1 MKKKIFVGAILSSFF
16 AIALGSIFSSLNNND
31 EKFNDV
37 INEEELFDNQ
47 FAHVLEPKNALA
59 NDELLEPKMGVQLSS
74 VVDNKRS
81 IRFIGVIQDLNVS
94 CSFTRSIYDEETSY
108 NSGASVF
115 NVTTAFSSIKMG
127 NNSYTPEDFGF
138 TGYKYFVTY
147 TLKNIPAS
155 HWYHIT
161 DVSLE
166 VSGLT
171 STNETLTKTGE
182 NKANV
187 HGAMK
192 SYYESTFTFEKLSDG
207 TYSISVNEDATDEDT
222 YLIPEYVN
230 TYEGNVASKD
240 ALITAYADNA
250 FRGCSNITSFTISEN
265 INSIG
270 SFAFKGCSNLNEVYY
285 ENDLE
290 AWCNI
295 TFDDE
300 YANPMAYA
308 STFKLLDDSNTY
320 YELNEIEIPT
330 SITEIG
336 DYQFYNFNKIN
347 NVVLHDDIVSFGE
360 KAFYNFSSL
369 ETLYY
374 NETIDTFNKLTFG
387 DDYHSDP
394 SNYAQK
400 FYVLNDSSEFE
411 EYEKPELDSDGGASS
426 PSNPSEPTITKI
438 NITKYS
444 GHLESFYAEWTPYSD
459 ATGYNVY
466 YKLSSSSSWTQVDE
480 ELIRSYGSYIRVDA
494 VGLKAGN
501 YNLKIIPIVS
511 NSELEEAAQTCTSEV
526 KAHDRS
532 GYAFVNGSASGAYND
547 DGTLKSN
554 AVVLYITE
562 NTKNT
567 ITMDVVTDSKGNK
580 TTSTGLQTILDSY
593 KNGYDSTPLCIRLI
607 GNITDFATLTSGD
620 ILIKGSGA
628 SKRLSCGITLEG
640 IGNDAVAN
648 GWGIRIANASNVE
661 VRNLATMNC
670 NSSEGDNISLQ
681 QNNDHIWVHN
691 CDLFYG
697 DAGSDADQAKGD
709 GALDTKTSSYV
720 THSYNHFWDTGKSN
734 LQGMKSEST
743 ENYITYHHNW
753 YDHSDSRHPRIRT
766 CTVHVYNNY
775 YDGIAKYGIGSTM
788 GSSVYVE
795 GNYFRNCA
803 YPMLISLQGSDVSN
817 GNDGTFSGEE
827 GGVIKAYDNYITG
840 EKSFVTYQENNSE
853 FDAYLASS
861 RTETVPSSVKSVSGG
876 NTYSNFDT
884 ASSFYDYI
892 YESPSQAKET
902 TMQYAGRVEGGDFKW
917 TFTDADD
924 EDYDVNSELKSALKS
939 YITSLVS
946 VGGNSISGSGGDAT
960 VDTSEIIAKIAA
972 LDNAVTLENID
983 EVKSVY
989 KEYLTYDSSLITNRS
1004 KIIRLYNEALV
1015 LEESHFEDLVYIANN
1030 NLTLTNLNNATNYYN
1045 SLTSSQKENV
1055 ATYKAILDDLYV
1067 EYESIAVDNV
1077 ISLIATLP
1085 NKDDITLADKTNV
1098 DSVLEAYENLSSS
1111 QKQEVTNYDKLVE
1124 LLAKLQ
1130 ALENQEIADEFIA
1143 KVNGLPSSTSKLQ
1156 ASDLNTIE
1164 TLLNDYE
1171 NFDDEVK
1178 TLIDSSYINKL
1189 NTYKTYIETYLVVE
1203 KTVSITSS
1211 DISGTEGTTE
1221 NGFIYETNGLSDE
1234 DVYIKLKDTNHI
1246 TYNVETS
1253 SINLVMTAICTDSSE
1268 AKTFT
1273 VTITYKDGTSK
1284 DFSYTLAK
1292 DRVDKTFNETFTG
1305 DITSITINGLSGKNL
1320 GVLSLSL
1327 TYITKG
1333 NVQVDEAI
1341 VAFEEL
1347 VSNCSSSLTKD
1358 NLDAAY
1364 ESYNNL
1370 NDEQKSVVEAFKIEL
1385 DSLQGKYNE
1394 AMSVYESIENLPNI
1408 DSITIEDEGKVNE
1421 AKTNYNA
1428 LSDAQK
1434 ALVTNVSKI
1443 SSLEARISELK
1454 DAKNN
1459 ADEFISKVNGLP
1471 ENTSSLVLDD
1481 LVTIEALI
1489 NEYNSLDSD
1498 TKLFIDSS
1506 YVNKLNEYK
1515 EYINDNLVDNGDEE
1529 EQPSEG
1535 ITIGGVFDDWSK
1547 DGVSTPLDELFN
1559 LN

>member
-1 MKKKIFVGAILSSFF
+1 MKKKIFAGAILSSFF
-16 AIALGSIFSSLNNND
+16 VLALGNIFASINFDQESYD
-31 EKFNDV
+31 EV

-47 FAHVLEPKNALA
+47 FAHTLDSKNALA

-108 NSGASVF
+108 NSGESVF
-115 NVTTAFSSIKMG
+115 EVTTAYSSIKMG
-127 NNSYTPEDFGF
+127 NASYTPEDFGF
-138 TGYKYFVTY
+138 SGYKYFVTY

-171 STNETLTKTGE
+171 SANETLTKTGV

-192 SYYESTFTFEKLSDG
+192 SYYESTFNFEKLSDG
-207 TYSISVNEDATDEDT
+207 TYSISVNEDATNEDT

-240 ALITAYADNA
+240 ALITAYANNA

-270 SFAFKGCSNLNEVYY
+270 SSAFKGCSNLNEVYY

-320 YELNEIEIPT
+320 YELNEIEIPI
-330 SITEIG
+330 SVTEIG
-336 DYQFYNFNKIN
+336 DYQFYNFNKVS

-400 FYVLNDSSEFE
+400 FYVLNNSSEFE
-411 EYEKPELDSDGGASS
+411 EYEKPDLDFDGGSSS
-426 PSNPSEPTITKI
+426 PSNPSDPTVTKI

-444 GHLESFYAEWTPYSD
+444 GHLESFYAEWTPYSN

-480 ELIRSYGSYIRVDA
+480 ELIRSYGSYVRVDS

-511 NSELEEAAQTCTSEV
+511 NSELEVAAQTCTSEV

-580 TTSTGLQTILDSY
+580 TTSTGLQTILNNY
-593 KNGYDSTPLCIRLI
+593 KKGYDSTPLCIRLI
-607 GNITDFATLTSGD
+607 GNITDFATMEGGD
-620 ILIKGSGA
+620 ILIKGSSE
-628 SKRLSCGITLEG
+628 SKRLSCGVTLEG

-709 GALDTKTSSYV
+709 GALDTKTSSYI

-734 LQGMKSEST
+734 LQGMTSEST

-803 YPMLISLQGSDVSN
+803 YPMLISLQGSDVA
-817 GNDGTFSGEE
+817 GDNDGTFSGEA

-840 EKSFVTYQENNSE
+840 EKAFVTYQQDNTH
-853 FDAYLASS
+853 FDAYLATS
-861 RTETVPSSVKSVSGG
+861 RTETVPSSVKSYSGG

-884 ASSFYDYI
+884 ASSFYDYV

-924 EDYDVNSELKSALKS
+924 TDYNVNSALKSALKS
-939 YITSLVS
+939 YKTSLVS
-946 VGGNSISGSGGDAT
+946 VGGNSIEGTGGDT
-960 VDTSEIIAKIAA
+960 TIDVSDITSKIAA
-972 LDNAVTLENID
+972 LDNVATLENIS
-983 EVKSVY
+983 EIKRVY
-989 KEYLTYDSSLITNRS
+989 EEYLTYDSSLITNKS
-1004 KIIRLYNEALV
+1004 KIIRLYNEALE
-1015 LEESHFEDLVYIANN
+1015 LERVHFEDLVYVANN
-1030 NLTLTNLNNATNYYN
+1030 ELNITNLNNATNYYE
-1045 SLTSSQKENV
+1045 SLSSGQKEAV
-1055 ATYKAILDDLYV
+1055 SEQKTMLDNLYA
-1067 EYESIAVDNV
+1067 EYELIAVNEVIELIDNLPSVDNV
-1077 ISLIATLP
+1077 SL
-1085 NKDDITLADKTNV
+1085 DDKEDVEMAL
-1098 DSVLEAYENLSSS
+1098 LAYENLTSD
-1111 QKQEVTNYDKLVE
+1111 KKEKVTNYAKLIELSNKISELENKKLAEEFISKVDTLPKTKEELVE
-1124 LLAKLQ
+1124 
-1130 ALENQEIADEFIA
+1130 
-1143 KVNGLPSSTSKLQ
+1143 
-1156 ASDLNTIE
+1156 SDLSTINSLISE
-1164 TLLNDYE
+1164 YNSLNS
-1171 NFDDEVK
+1171 NVK
-1178 TLIDSSYINKL
+1178 EYIDSSYI
-1189 NTYKTYIETYLVVE
+1189 
-1203 KTVSITSS
+1203 
-1211 DISGTEGTTE
+1211 D
-1221 NGFIYETNGLSDE
+1221 
-1234 DVYIKLKDTNHI
+1234 
-1246 TYNVETS
+1246 
-1253 SINLVMTAICTDSSE
+1253 
-1268 AKTFT
+1268 
-1273 VTITYKDGTSK
+1273 
-1284 DFSYTLAK
+1284 
-1292 DRVDKTFNETFTG
+1292 
-1305 DITSITINGLSGKNL
+1305 
-1320 GVLSLSL
+1320 
-1327 TYITKG
+1327 
-1333 NVQVDEAI
+1333 
-1341 VAFEEL
+1341 
-1347 VSNCSSSLTKD
+1347 
-1358 NLDAAY
+1358 
-1364 ESYNNL
+1364 
-1370 NDEQKSVVEAFKIEL
+1370 
-1385 DSLQGKYNE
+1385 
-1394 AMSVYESIENLPNI
+1394 
-1408 DSITIEDEGKVNE
+1408 
-1421 AKTNYNA
+1421 
-1428 LSDAQK
+1428 
-1434 ALVTNVSKI
+1434 
-1443 SSLEARISELK
+1443 
-1454 DAKNN
+1454 
-1459 ADEFISKVNGLP
+1459 
-1471 ENTSSLVLDD
+1471 
-1481 LVTIEALI
+1481 
-1489 NEYNSLDSD
+1489 
-1498 TKLFIDSS
+1498 
-1506 YVNKLNEYK
+1506 KLNEYK
-1515 EYINDNLVDNGDEE
+1515 TYINDNFDVDE
-1529 EQPSEG
+1529 PSSG
-1535 ITIGGVFDDWSK
+1535 IIIGGVFDDWSK
-1547 DGVSTPLDELFN
+1547 EDASTPFEDLWN
-1559 LN
+1559 SN